1 MSGGATVEVVYGGK
15 SVDAAGLAVGDDLQV
30 GCVGSDDVAG
40 GGQCALGQQ
49 HHEVLAFIG
58 LGPYGANLLIAQCL
72 GLVRHAGGHG
82 GEDASGHGGENR
94 REAER
99 EFAGFGRAL
108 AGRVSEVLQNFGNV
122 AVLAAHRIRQG
133 GLQGLGGKQV
143 GALEILAGTRVSD
156 DQIGHDILRF
166 NQSFGDAGLEGQRGG
181 GDVAAR
187 ACDALGAKKR
197 RALAGV

>member
-1 MSGGATVEVVYGGK
+1 M
-15 SVDAAGLAVGDDLQV
+15 
-30 GCVGSDDVAG
+30 
-40 GGQCALGQQ
+40 
-49 HHEVLAFIG
+49 
-58 LGPYGANLLIAQCL
+58 
-72 GLVRHAGGHG
+72 
-82 GEDASGHGGENR
+82 
-94 REAER
+94 
-99 EFAGFGRAL
+99 
-108 AGRVSEVLQNFGNV
+108 

-166 NQSFGDAGLEGQRGG
+166 NQSFGDAGLDGQRGG

-187 ACDALGAKKR
+187 ACDALGTRKR